1 MPLPEADMTEWM
13 RRVLE
18 SKRATR
24 RRFQALPFAEKLRL
38 LEKLRERS
46 LAIARSELRTRQGRK
61 G

>member
-1 MPLPEADMTEWM
+1 MTDWM

-24 RRFQALPFAEKLRL
+24 RRLQALPFAKKLKL
-38 LEKLRERS
+38 LEKLRDRS
-46 LAIARSELRTRQGRK
+46 LSIARSELRTRQGRK